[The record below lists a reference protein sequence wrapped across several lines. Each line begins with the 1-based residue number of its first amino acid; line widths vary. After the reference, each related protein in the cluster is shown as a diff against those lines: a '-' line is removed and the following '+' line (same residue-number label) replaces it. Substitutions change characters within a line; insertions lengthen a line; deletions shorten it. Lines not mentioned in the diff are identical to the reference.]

1 MKYSVNHRWKFDN
14 YKLAFLPGF
23 LQVIAMVVIT
33 LINFVVIMISN
44 SILDIAKDFTALMII
59 SDFDNIFGQFEGSDE
74 LPKKILNDDEYESL
88 LFTVEKTSSRKAALD
103 GNGPRSSV
111 ENAKVEEE
119 KWILDK
125 VNDRRTKA
133 RRVQRKFNQ
142 EPPRKCCGCLR
153 CCRPKTVNW
162 KTNIELPKSFSLQPH
177 QRTRENL
184 LLYYVY
190 RVFRISHVAIWF
202 YALPFIVQFVMYY
215 EALKRSFG
223 QTCYE
228 DTAYLCEKEP
238 VEGVG
243 GNTFD

>member
-1 MKYSVNHRWKFDN
+1 MMKYAVNHRWKFDN

-33 LINFVVIMISN
+33 LINFVVIMIST
-44 SILDIAKDFTALMII
+44 SIIDIAKDFTALMII

-74 LPKKILNDDEYESL
+74 LPKKILNDDEYQEL
-88 LFTVEKTSSRKAALD
+88 LFTVEKTSSKKAALD
-103 GNGPRSSV
+103 GNAER
-111 ENAKVEEE
+111 ENVANEA
-119 KWILDK
+119 WILEK
-125 VNDRRTKA
+125 VNDRRTKD
-133 RRVQRKFNQ
+133 RRKQREINK
-142 EPPRKCCGCLR
+142 EPPRRCCGGRRR
-153 CCRPKTVNW
+153 CCKAKTVNW
-162 KTNIELPKSFSLQPH
+162 KTNIEVPKSISLQPH

-223 QTCYE
+223 
-228 DTAYLCEKEP
+228 
-238 VEGVG
+238 
-243 GNTFD
+243 